1 MMTHGKF
8 VCIFL
13 CILAMIALISG
24 CDRGTDDADKSDSA
38 VNGYEFQSEIIDTQD
53 DKELQDDAVS
63 IVNIPYDYASVM
75 KNGMIYYPI
84 EYSVG
89 TETYTGYLSDSG
101 EILSEEVLFQ
111 NTRDG
116 STLQLY
122 DEKGNV
128 SYTQEN
134 TPHSDGVQ
142 CVGDNGVFLWREV
155 ISDIDNYSVMMGL
168 KDSYGEWLFDPIDV
182 YAVAGVEFLGNY
194 KFYLGEGMFAAYD
207 LSKLHGNSLI
217 VFDSENGGY
226 FYLEDVYAHN
236 MAFYNGTMIYQQWD
250 GGQAGGHLGAICSV
264 TRNGEVTTLNT
275 EGDLMAV
282 NEEGFLTDN
291 AISFYNREGGLKWKF
306 DRYEMAPDSGDF
318 DCLLLCVVV

>member
-168 KDSYGEWLFDPIDV
+168 KT
-182 YAVAGVEFLGNY
+182 A
-194 KFYLGEGMFAAYD
+194 M
-207 LSKLHGNSLI
+207 
-217 VFDSENGGY
+217 ENG
-226 FYLEDVYAHN
+226 
-236 MAFYNGTMIYQQWD
+236 
-250 GGQAGGHLGAICSV
+250 
-264 TRNGEVTTLNT
+264 
-275 EGDLMAV
+275 
-282 NEEGFLTDN
+282 
-291 AISFYNREGGLKWKF
+291 
-306 DRYEMAPDSGDF
+306 
-318 DCLLLCVVV
+318 CLIL